1 MPPPQH
7 AQGFQDKDAQAS
19 AGNAGGVARPSDVSV
34 PAGGNGTNAAAAVYA
49 KPLTEKEMLAADEA
63 KDKLDRMVKVEALV
77 GKRKRF
83 FSYLKKTHEEGG
95 FWLNCVQLTRQG
107 DLAVY
112 AAELSSQRI
121 LRLFYLGVGL
131 AKLLQSKGGLEL
143 IRGIL
148 QLLEEWEYHFAL
160 AGVAHHSVK
169 AMLAKNIDNIDHSAR
184 GRDASEEGGGKHQ
197 EQIVARLKKFNNEV
211 VYENLLTPE
220 VPFALDYLEVVFSL
234 CEVMCRI
241 YAKFVEEECYKN
253 AFVYDGLVK
262 VDNKIKH
269 HIINVFA
276 KDFTDMSTNI
286 AKDELRTLR

>member
-1 MPPPQH
+1 MGADDH
-7 AQGFQDKDAQAS
+7 GV
-19 AGNAGGVARPSDVSV
+19 GGEAPSSS
-34 PAGGNGTNAAAAVYA
+34 NS
-49 KPLTEKEMLAADEA
+49 KPLTEKEQIRADEA
-63 KDKLDRMVKVEALV
+63 KNKLDRMVKVEALV

-107 DLAVY
+107 DLAIY
-112 AAELSSQRI
+112 AADLPSQRI
-121 LRLFYLGVGL
+121 RRLFYLGVGL
-131 AKLLQSKGGLEL
+131 AKLLQSKGGAQLV
-143 IRGIL
+143 RGIL

-169 AMLAKNIDNIDHSAR
+169 AMLAKNIDGPSRDQTTIGEDG
-184 GRDASEEGGGKHQ
+184 GRQQ
-197 EQIVARLKKFNNEV
+197 EQVVARLLKFNNEV
-211 VYENLLTPE
+211 VYEQLLTPE

-276 KDFTDMSTNI
+276 KELTDMSTNI
-286 AKDELRTLR
+286 AKAELKTLR

>member
-1 MPPPQH
+1 MRITPQPETPSSCS
-7 AQGFQDKDAQAS
+7 QTPTVSEEAS
-19 AGNAGGVARPSDVSV
+19 GVLAPCPGCRLAGVREDEVIGNAEEREWDIFARQGGGDA
-34 PAGGNGTNAAAAVYA
+34 
-49 KPLTEKEMLAADEA
+49 E
-63 KDKLDRMVKVEALV
+63 VEALV

-83 FSYLKKTHEEGG
+83 FGYLKKTHEEGG

-107 DLAVY
+107 DLAIY

-131 AKLLQSKGGLEL
+131 AKLLQCKGGAQL

-148 QLLEEWEYHFAL
+148 QLMEEWEYHFAL

-169 AMLAKNIDNIDHSAR
+169 AMLAKNIDGPS
-184 GRDASEEGGGKHQ
+184 RDAMREMGGEGTKQQ
-197 EQIVARLKKFNNEV
+197 EQVVARLLKFNNEV
-211 VYENLLTPE
+211 VYEQLLTPE

-234 CEVMCRI
+234 CEVMCRV

-253 AFVYDGLVK
+253 GFVYDGLVK

-276 KDFTDMSTNI
+276 KELTDMSTTI
-286 AKDELRTLR
+286 AKAELKTLR